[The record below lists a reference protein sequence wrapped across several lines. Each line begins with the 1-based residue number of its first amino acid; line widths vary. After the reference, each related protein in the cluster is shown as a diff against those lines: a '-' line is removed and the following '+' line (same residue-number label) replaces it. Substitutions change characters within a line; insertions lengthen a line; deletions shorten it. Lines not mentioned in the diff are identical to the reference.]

1 MKITS
6 HIERN
11 VVTID
16 ENNTALKAAML
27 MTDKYIGALVV
38 TGARVGSGLFTER
51 DLMMQVVGAQK
62 NPADVTIKDVMSEKA
77 VHVGPEET
85 CERCLDLMKEN
96 RCRHLLVFDA
106 DEFVGIVSLR
116 DIVALMIEERE
127 EMISRLK
134 EYISG

>member
-6 HIERN
+6 QIERN
-11 VVTID
+11 VATID
-16 ENNTALKAAML
+16 EHSTALDAAVL
-27 MTDKYIGALVV
+27 MTEKYIGALVV
-38 TGARVGSGLFTER
+38 TGAYGIVGLFTER
-51 DLMMQVVGAQK
+51 DLMMQVVGEQRNA
-62 NPADVTIKDVMSEKA
+62 ADTLVKDVMSGQA
-77 VHVGPEET
+77 VRVGPEDT
-85 CERCLDLMKEN
+85 CDHCLDLMKEN
-96 RCRHLLVFDA
+96 RCRHLLVFNA

>member
-11 VVTID
+11 VVAID
-16 ENNTALKAAML
+16 ENSTALEAAMR

-38 TGARVGSGLFTER
+38 MGTRGVSGLFTER
-51 DLMMQVVGAQK
+51 DLMMQVVGAQR
-62 NPADVTIKDVMSEKA
+62 NPPDVAIKDVMSGKA
-77 VHVGPEET
+77 VKVGSEET
-85 CERCLDLMKEN
+85 CDHCLDLMKEN

-106 DEFVGIVSLR
+106 DEFIGIVSLR
-116 DIVALMIEERE
+116 DIVALMIEDRE

>member
-6 HIERN
+6 EIERN

-16 ENNTALKAAML
+16 EHSTALDAAML
-27 MTDKYIGALVV
+27 MTWKYIGALVV
-38 TGARVGSGLFTER
+38 TGAWGIIGLFTER
-51 DLMMQVVGAQK
+51 DLMMRVVGEQR
-62 NPADVTIKDVMSEKA
+62 NPSDVAIKDVMSEKA
-77 VHVGPEET
+77 VKVGPEET
-85 CERCLDLMKEN
+85 CERCLNLMKEN
-96 RCRHLLVFDA
+96 RCRHLLVFDD
-106 DEFVGIVSLR
+106 DEFIGIVSLR

>member
-6 HIERN
+6 QIERN

-16 ENNTALKAAML
+16 EHSTALDAAML
-27 MTDKYIGALVV
+27 MTGKYIGALVV
-38 TGARVGSGLFTER
+38 TGAWGIIGLFTER
-51 DLMMQVVGAQK
+51 DLMMRVVGEQQ
-62 NPADVTIKDVMSEKA
+62 NPPDVAIKDVMSEKA
-77 VHVGPEET
+77 VKVGPEET

-96 RCRHLLVFDA
+96 RCRHLLVFDS

-116 DIVALMIEERE
+116 DIVALLIEERE